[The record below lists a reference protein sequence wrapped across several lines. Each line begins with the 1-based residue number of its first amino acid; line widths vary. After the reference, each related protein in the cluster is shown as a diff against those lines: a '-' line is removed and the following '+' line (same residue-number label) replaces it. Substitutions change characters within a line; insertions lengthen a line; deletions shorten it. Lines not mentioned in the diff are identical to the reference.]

1 MAIDTVAAFIDELR
15 EKKLL
20 PPDPLDELNRV
31 LRQRFSD
38 VRTLAKYLVQRGW
51 LTVYQVNQILVGRA
65 LELVYGPY
73 LIRDRLG
80 EGGVSQ
86 VYKAWHT
93 TKNCIV
99 ALKVIR
105 EELLSN
111 SEAFARFQRE
121 MHAVARLSHPNIVSS
136 IDSDLV
142 GQTNY
147 FAMEYVEGTDLGKL
161 VQLSGPLKI
170 PIACDYIHQAALG
183 LQHAHEHGLVHRDIK
198 PANLFLT
205 GATIPPGPSPL
216 PLSPGGRA
224 PGEGGS
230 RSGHVHTVSG
240 KGVIKI
246 LDMGLARLRE
256 ASGSGDQNVVALTQ
270 EGTMMGTPDYLA
282 PEQARN
288 AKTADIRSDIY
299 SLGCTFYFLI
309 TANPPFPGNSVM
321 QKLFQHQKE
330 EAKPIETVRTNVPPG
345 LSPILKKMM
354 AKAPADRY
362 QTPGEVAQALEPFC
376 PQPENL

>member
-1 MAIDTVAAFIDELR
+1 MAIDTVAAFIDVLR
-15 EKKLL
+15 EKRLL
-20 PPDPLDELNRV
+20 EPDQLDELDRV
-31 LRQRFSD
+31 LRARFSD

-51 LTVYQVNQILVGRA
+51 LTVFQVNQILVGRA
-65 LELVYGPY
+65 QDLVYGPY

-86 VYKAWHT
+86 VFKAWHT
-93 TKNCIV
+93 EKNCIV

-111 SEAFARFQRE
+111 PEAFARFQRE

-170 PIACDYIHQAALG
+170 PLACEYIRQAALG

-198 PANLFLT
+198 PPNLFLT
-205 GATIPPGPSPL
+205 GATLPPPGDKS
-216 PLSPGGRA
+216 A
-224 PGEGGS
+224 IVN
-230 RSGHVHTVSG
+230 RSGYVPAVTG
-240 KGVIKI
+240 KSVIKI

-256 ASGSGDQNVVALTQ
+256 AHAPGGENVVALTQ
-270 EGTMMGTPDYLA
+270 EGTMMGTPDFLA

-288 AKTADIRSDIY
+288 AKTADIRRR
-299 SLGCTFYFLI
+299 
-309 TANPPFPGNSVM
+309 
-321 QKLFQHQKE
+321 LFM
-330 EAKPIETVRTNVPPG
+330 T
-345 LSPILKKMM
+345 
-354 AKAPADRY
+354 
-362 QTPGEVAQALEPFC
+362 C
-376 PQPENL
+376 

>member
-1 MAIDTVAAFIDELR
+1 MPIDSVSSFVDLVR
-15 EKKLL
+15 EKRFL
-20 PPDPLDELNRV
+20 PPDQLDELNRV
-31 LRQRFSD
+31 LRPRFSD
-38 VRTLAKYLVQRGW
+38 VKTLAKYLVQRGW
-51 LTVYQVNQILVGRA
+51 LTVYQVNQILVGKA
-65 LELVYGPY
+65 HELVYGPY
-73 LIRDRLG
+73 LILDRIG

-86 VYKAWHT
+86 VFKAWHT
-93 TKNCIV
+93 GKNCTV

-111 SEAFARFQRE
+111 PEAFARFQRE

-142 GQTNY
+142 GQTNF

-161 VQLSGPLKI
+161 VQLTGPLKI
-170 PIACDYIHQAALG
+170 HIACDYIRQAALG

-198 PANLFLT
+198 PPNLFLT
-205 GATIPPGPSPL
+205 GATLPAVPEKPGSV
-216 PLSPGGRA
+216 G
-224 PGEGGS
+224 
-230 RSGHVHTVSG
+230 RSGTVPAITG
-240 KGVIKI
+240 KGEIKI
-246 LDMGLARLRE
+246 LDMGLARLHE
-256 ASGSGDQNVVALTQ
+256 ASVPTGENVVALTQ

-299 SLGCTFYFLI
+299 SLGCTLYFLV
-309 TANPPFPGNSVM
+309 TGKPPFPGNSVM

-330 EAKPIETVRTNVPPG
+330 EPKPIESIRPNVPPG

-354 AKAPADRY
+354 AKQPADRY
-362 QTPGEVAQALEPFC
+362 QTPGDIAKDLEPFC
-376 PQPENL
+376 APPQKP

>member
-1 MAIDTVAAFIDELR
+1 MPIDSVAAFIEVLR
-15 EKKLL
+15 EKRLL
-20 PPDPLDELNRV
+20 EPDQIDELNRV
-31 LRQRFSD
+31 LRSRFSD

-51 LTVYQVNQILVGRA
+51 LTVFQVNQILVGRGQ
-65 LELVYGPY
+65 ELVYGPY
-73 LIRDRLG
+73 VIRDRLG

-86 VYKAWHT
+86 VFKAWHT
-93 TKNCIV
+93 GKNCIV

-121 MHAVARLSHPNIVSS
+121 MHAVACLSHPNIVSS

-170 PIACDYIHQAALG
+170 AIACDYIRQAALG

-198 PANLFLT
+198 PPNLFLT
-205 GATIPPGPSPL
+205 GATLPP
-216 PLSPGGRA
+216 A
-224 PGEGGS
+224 GERPPPN
-230 RSGHVHTVSG
+230 RSGQVPAVIG

-256 ASGSGDQNVVALTQ
+256 AAVPSGENVVALTQ

-299 SLGCTFYFLI
+299 SLGCTLYYLV
-309 TANPPFPGNSVM
+309 TGNPPFPGNSVM

-330 EAKPIETVRTNVPPG
+330 EAKLIETVRPNVPPG

-354 AKAPADRY
+354 AKQPADRY
-362 QTPGEVAQALEPFC
+362 QTPGEIAKALEPFC
-376 PQPENL
+376 PHPEKA

>member
-1 MAIDTVAAFIDELR
+1 MPIDSVSSFIDVLS
-15 EKKLL
+15 EKRFL
-20 PPDPLDELNRV
+20 PPDQFDELNRA
-31 LRQRFSD
+31 LRPRFSD
-38 VRTLAKYLVQRGW
+38 VKTLAKYLAQRGW

-65 LELVYGPY
+65 QDLVYGPY
-73 LIRDRLG
+73 LIHDRIG

-86 VYKAWHT
+86 VFKAWHT
-93 TKNCIV
+93 GKNCVV

-105 EELLSN
+105 QELLSN
-111 SEAFARFQRE
+111 PEAYARFQRE
-121 MHAVARLSHPNIVSS
+121 MHAVACLSHPNIVSS

-142 GQTNY
+142 GQTNF

-161 VQLSGPLKI
+161 VQLTGPLKI
-170 PIACDYIHQAALG
+170 PIACDYIRQAALG

-198 PANLFLT
+198 PPNLFLK
-205 GATIPPGPSPL
+205 GATLPSIPAGQKPSP
-216 PLSPGGRA
+216 
-224 PGEGGS
+224 GS
-230 RSGHVHTVSG
+230 GSIPAVTG
-240 KGVIKI
+240 KGEIKI

-256 ASGSGDQNVVALTQ
+256 ASVPSGENVVALTQ

-299 SLGCTFYFLI
+299 SLGCTFYFLL
-309 TANPPFPGNSVM
+309 TGHPPFPGNSVM

-330 EAKPIETVRTNVPPG
+330 EAKPIESIRTNVPPG

-354 AKAPADRY
+354 TKQPADRY
-362 QTPGEVAQALEPFC
+362 QTPGEIAKALEPFC
-376 PQPENL
+376 QAPQKT

>member
-1 MAIDTVAAFIDELR
+1 MPVDTVTAFIEVVQ
-15 EKKLL
+15 EKRLV
-20 PPDPLDELNRV
+20 PPEQLDELHRV
-31 LRQRFSD
+31 LRPRFSD

-51 LTVYQVNQILVGRA
+51 LSVFQVNQILVGRA
-65 LELVYGPY
+65 QELVYGPY

-86 VYKAWHT
+86 VFKAWHT
-93 TKNCIV
+93 GKNCIV

-105 EELLSN
+105 QELLSN

-142 GQTNY
+142 GQTNF

-170 PIACDYIHQAALG
+170 PLACDYIRQAALG

-198 PANLFLT
+198 PPNLFLA
-205 GATIPPGPSPL
+205 GATLPPAGDKTASL
-216 PLSPGGRA
+216 K
-224 PGEGGS
+224 
-230 RSGHVHTVSG
+230 RSGHVPALTG
-240 KGVIKI
+240 KGIIKI

-256 ASGSGDQNVVALTQ
+256 VSVPSGENVVALTQ
-270 EGTMMGTPDYLA
+270 EGAMMGTPDYLA

-288 AKTADIRSDIY
+288 AKVADIRSDIY

-309 TANPPFPGNSVM
+309 IGSPPFPGNSVM

-330 EAKPIETVRTNVPPG
+330 DPKPIESVRSNVPPG
-345 LSPILKKMM
+345 LSAVLKKMM
-354 AKAPADRY
+354 AKDPADRY
-362 QTPGEVAQALEPFC
+362 PTPGEVAQALEPFC
-376 PQPENL
+376 PTPEKA

>member
-1 MAIDTVAAFIDELR
+1 MAVDTVAAFIEVLR
-15 EKKLL
+15 EKRLL
-20 PPDPLDELNRV
+20 APDQLDELDRV
-31 LRQRFSD
+31 LRSRFSD

-65 LELVYGPY
+65 QELVYGPY

-86 VYKAWHT
+86 VFKAWHT
-93 TKNCIV
+93 GKNCIV

-111 SEAFARFQRE
+111 PEVFGRFQRE
-121 MHAVARLSHPNIVSS
+121 MHAVARLCHPNIVSS

-170 PIACDYIHQAALG
+170 PLACDYIRQAALG

-198 PANLFLT
+198 PPNLFLT
-205 GATIPPGPSPL
+205 GATL
-216 PLSPGGRA
+216 PTAGQRLPVD
-224 PGEGGS
+224 
-230 RSGHVHTVSG
+230 RSGHVPAVTG
-240 KGVIKI
+240 KSFIKI

-256 ASGSGDQNVVALTQ
+256 ATAPGGENVVALTQ

-299 SLGCTFYFLI
+299 SLGCTFYYLI
-309 TANPPFPGNSVM
+309 TGNPPFSGNSVM

-330 EAKPIETVRTNVPPG
+330 EAKPIETVRSNVPPG

-354 AKAPADRY
+354 AKQPADRF
-362 QTPGEVAQALEPFC
+362 QTPGEIAKALEPFC
-376 PQPENL
+376 PAPAAGPSKN